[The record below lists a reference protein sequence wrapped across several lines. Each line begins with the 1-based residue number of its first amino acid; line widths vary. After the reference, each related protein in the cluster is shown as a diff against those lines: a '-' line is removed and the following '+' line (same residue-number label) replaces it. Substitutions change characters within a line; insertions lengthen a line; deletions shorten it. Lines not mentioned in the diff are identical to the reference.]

1 MKTLLL
7 TATLLFT
14 LFTFSQ
20 TRTFKYTF
28 DINSGTMVIN
38 FANDR
43 SLPEYS
49 TSRSSKGK
57 IQITCR
63 QEYIDFQELLS
74 NQIEGYYHFSSFEVY
89 VGDLS
94 DYFLIIDSQHNLWKL
109 SYSDALILSNQ
120 MVNVPPII
128 LEQIVIC
135 PDVIC
140 VCE

>member
-7 TATLLFT
+7 TTTLLFT
-14 LFTFSQ
+14 IFISAQ

-38 FANDR
+38 FANCKE
-43 SLPEYS
+43 LPEYGN
-49 TSRSSKGK
+49 SRAGKGK

-74 NQIEGYYHFSSFEVY
+74 NQSEGYYHFSSFEVY

-94 DYFLIIDSQHNLWKL
+94 DYFLIIDYQGALWKL
-109 SYSDALILSNQ
+109 SYSDALILGNQ
-120 MVNVPPII
+120 MLNVPSII
-128 LEQIVIC
+128 LEQIIIC

-140 VCE
+140 VCH